1 VTFEPKRICYGFR
14 ARKAKAARKKPLS
27 AVKLVDDLAGES
39 PVSASFPVGT
49 VVISGDGAGNQ
60 TAESPEVNVFVG
72 WGRIRSAQDLGG
84 LATWAG
90 VTGFSARLGALL
102 GRPGVII

>member
-1 VTFEPKRICYGFR
+1 MAEDDRTDAQGPASGHSQGRRICYGFR

-60 TAESPEVNVFVG
+60 TVESPEVNVLVG
-72 WGRIRSAQDLGG
+72 WMRIRSAPTRRANE
-84 LATWAG
+84 AT
-90 VTGFSARLGALL
+90 
-102 GRPGVII
+102 GRSVSEP